1 MKLIKLKIK
10 NFRGYKDEVSV
21 DIDNLT
27 VIVGKND
34 IGKSTIL
41 EALDVFFNE
50 GKGIV
55 KLDKDDINKS
65 SLVEGNKDIYITAVF
80 TDLPENIIIDTTNE
94 TTFSSEYLLNSENN
108 LEIIKKYSNA
118 GAAKIAIKANHPTN
132 IECSELL
139 LKKIT
144 DYRKSA
150 STRQDDWRRGEQ
162 WSRRI
167 VQDQPVSS
175 ENKKKHLE
183 KLSDHRPL
191 LLLMRLVTVFSLIPP
206 SNGVE

>member
-80 TDLPENIIIDTTNE
+80 TDLPESYSQNE
-94 TTFSSEYLLNSENN
+94 KQACFDFVYQHVYDSY
-108 LEIIKKYSNA
+108 Y
-118 GAAKIAIKANHPTN
+118 G
-132 IECSELL
+132 
-139 LKKIT
+139 
-144 DYRKSA
+144 
-150 STRQDDWRRGEQ
+150 
-162 WSRRI
+162 
-167 VQDQPVSS
+167 
-175 ENKKKHLE
+175 
-183 KLSDHRPL
+183 
-191 LLLMRLVTVFSLIPP
+191 
-206 SNGVE
+206 NGNDVYALAHIN

>member
-144 DYRKSA
+144 DYRK
-150 STRQDDWRRGEQ
+150 
-162 WSRRI
+162 I
-167 VQDQPVSS
+167 VQKHNIEC
-175 ENKKKHLE
+175 ENQTINATLRKSIWNHFIDDLQLQE
-183 KLSDHRPL
+183 IEIDTS
-191 LLLMRLVTVFSLIPP
+191 
-206 SNGVE
+206 